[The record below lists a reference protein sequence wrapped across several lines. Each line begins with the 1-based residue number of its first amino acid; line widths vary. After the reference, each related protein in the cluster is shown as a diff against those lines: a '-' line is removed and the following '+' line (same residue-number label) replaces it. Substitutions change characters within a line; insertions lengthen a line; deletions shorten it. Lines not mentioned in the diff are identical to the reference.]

1 MGFKLIISPLAELDI
16 AKAYTYYAKI
26 SFDVLAHLDQEIA
39 SAYTTLEENPLFK
52 ICYKSVRGLPLENF
66 PYILFF
72 TLDEL
77 NKTVEIRSFFNTYQ
91 NIEKYR

>member
-39 SAYTTLEENPLFK
+39 SAYTTLGENPFLK
-52 ICYKSVRGLPLENF
+52 IRYKSVRGLLPLKTF
-66 PYILFF
+66 LHPIFYIFK
-72 TLDEL
+72 L
-77 NKTVEIRSFFNTYQ
+77 NKTVRL
-91 NIEKYR
+91 